1 MSQKQK
7 QNKGEKE
14 GERRR
19 AIKDQIDKRRKD
31 NRTLSQKKRKGA
43 EKNFNKRQ

>member
-31 NRTLSQKKRKGA
+31 NRTLSQKNRKGA
-43 EKNFNKRQ
+43 KKNFDKRQ

>member
-7 QNKGEKE
+7 QNKDEKE

-19 AIKDQIDKRRKD
+19 AIKDQIDKRRKG
-31 NRTLSQKKRKGA
+31 NKTLSQKSEKGQ
-43 EKNFNKRQ
+43 NFFFDKRQ